1 MIASLP
7 VPVVMVAALAKNS
20 RVIGNHNQLLWH
32 IPADLQRFK
41 ALTLGH
47 PIIMGRKTF
56 DSIIDILG
64 RPLPGRTT
72 IVLTRNQ
79 DFTCDGVQ
87 VAHTL
92 AEAFAL
98 ALAESPTEIHIGGGA
113 ELYRLAL
120 PFTSR
125 LHLTLV
131 DDEPS
136 GDSYFP
142 EFAEDFSVTTTHEP
156 QSHNG
161 LTYQWVDY
169 ERTQTS

>member
-1 MIASLP
+1 MIAKLP
-7 VPVVMVAALAKNS
+7 VPVVIVAAMS
-20 RVIGNHNQLLWH
+20 RERHVIGHQNQLLWH
-32 IPADLQRFK
+32 IPADLKRFK

-64 RPLPGRTT
+64 RPLPDRTT

-79 DFTCDGVQ
+79 DFVYEGVL

-92 AEAFAL
+92 EEAFTL
-98 ALAESPTEIHIGGGA
+98 ALAETPSEIHIGGGA

-120 PFTSR
+120 PYTSR
-125 LHLTLV
+125 LHLTFV
-131 DDEPS
+131 DDEPV
-136 GDSYFP
+136 GDSFFP
-142 EFAEDFSVTTTHEP
+142 DFADEFVMTKEHEP
-156 QSHNG
+156 QTHNT

-169 ERTQTS
+169 ERKS